1 MGNTH
6 TSQRSRTDF
15 TTSDD
20 PTSRL
25 SEMETAVVLSDYP
38 PSEVCEPIF
47 RTGDWL
53 KVLSDEG
60 YWWKVHSVQAQEE
73 NYIPPCYAAK
83 VYHGWLFEGIMRQKA
98 EELLWLP
105 GNRVGSFLIRESKGG
120 MYSLSVRHRTI
131 MHYRIFRM
139 PNKWY
144 YISPRLTFQCL
155 EDLVNHY
162 SGNIHHMIKPLRCR
176 TWSISREVSL
186 RRECYHFQEWPTP
199 RLFCPADIADGLCC
213 VLTGPC
219 LAATGL
225 PSHVSSGRGHVSTW
239 TTADR
244 VVDQQD
250 QQSAGDLAAY
260 TDSSISYGVQE
271 SVSSYLSVAG
281 ADHRRKP
288 SWKQKKWR
296 SMYIQPM
303 RQLRS
308 MAMEDEGYE
317 EVL

>member
-162 SGNIHHMIKPLRCR
+162 S
-176 TWSISREVSL
+176 
-186 RRECYHFQEWPTP
+186 
-199 RLFCPADIADGLCC
+199 DIADGLCC

-239 TTADR
+239 TTADRR

>member
-162 SGNIHHMIKPLRCR
+162 S
-176 TWSISREVSL
+176 
-186 RRECYHFQEWPTP
+186 
-199 RLFCPADIADGLCC
+199 DIADGLCC